1 MDSEAEHGA
10 AKRVNHVTNM
20 ATKVLSPN
28 GIWNPVQS
36 PARSYTTQPASNGL
50 RYNAATGV
58 VTLPN
63 GRQYGADGGILR
75 AGSSIGGTAPQDL
88 GSAQRILM
96 DRATASGNATIN
108 PAGQPPS
115 LPQFDVTKTVKQP
128 GIANATDSLLAQQQQ
143 QAAQTASAFQSFL
156 NEARD
161 VNAANKAQLAK
172 DQAAF
177 DTSRVEAQLP
187 QVDARYQTNQN
198 NITTDIEKRNADFA
212 TETADTL
219 NRLRAENDRYAAA
232 ARGVAD
238 KAIANANVRTNL
250 YQLTSGT
257 PTSGSGALTNR
268 YIRNVNDIEAP
279 LQREL
284 SLRNYDLIAN
294 TERGYDRELYGQDQ
308 ALLGRRSS
316 LEADFAA
323 RTTDTAKYL
332 NNLRMQVAGMSRAQA
347 DSYLRSLGLPFDIS
361 QRIISGDIANL
372 SGIQQL
378 DDRANYYTVNT
389 PFDDSRIPQVV
400 TPTYAAPQRNYLS
413 NPSSYTAPQ
422 VLPST
427 PSPAVAGAPMGA
439 TRFNPVTG
447 RNEYVPNA
455 LTTARAGMIPV
466 NNSQFNP
473 DGTYRSYYN
482 PK

>member
-1 MDSEAEHGA
+1 
-10 AKRVNHVTNM
+10 M
-20 ATKVLSPN
+20 ATKVLSPS
-28 GIWNPVQS
+28 GVWNPIQ
-36 PARSYTTQPASNGL
+36 PQTRSYTAQPASNGL
-50 RYNAATGV
+50 RYDAARGI

-63 GRQYGADGGILR
+63 GRQYGTDGGILR

-88 GSAQRILM
+88 GSAQKILM
-96 DRATASGNATIN
+96 DRTAAAGNATIA
-108 PAGQPPS
+108 PAAQAPQ
-115 LPQFDVTKTVKQP
+115 LQQFDVTKTVKQP
-128 GIANATDSLLAQQQQ
+128 GVANATDALLAQQQQ

-161 VNAANKAQLAK
+161 VNAANKVQLAK

-177 DTSRVEAQLP
+177 DTSRLETQLP
-187 QVDARYQTNQN
+187 QVDAAYRAGQTG
-198 NITTDIEKRNADFA
+198 ITDEMAKRNTDFA
-212 TETADTL
+212 AETADTL

-238 KAIANANVRTNL
+238 KAIANATARTNL

-294 TERGYDRELYGQDQ
+294 TERGYDREIYGQDQ

-361 QRIISGDIANL
+361 QRIIAGDIANL

-378 DDRANYYTVNT
+378 DDRANFYTVNT
-389 PFDDSRIPQVV
+389 PFDESRLPQVV
-400 TPTYAAPQRNYLS
+400 TPTYAMPNRT
-413 NPSSYTAPQ
+413 YTGGGAVNVPQ
-422 VLPST
+422 VVAPS
-427 PSPAVAGAPMGA
+427 PSPAVAGAPMGT
-439 TRFNPVTG
+439 TRYNPATG
-447 RNEYVPNA
+447 RNEYIPNA
-455 LTTARAGMIPV
+455 LTTARAGMIPM
-466 NNSQFNP
+466 NNSQLNP